1 MLAHLHSKLREKCR
15 KTLKKQF
22 FFFGLL
28 YHNSHCQQIIT
39 ELKII
44 QAPSRHS
51 SEENGG
57 LDLVES
63 TVQLMSLRQNHGQNF
78 AISQIPCKC
87 FILSQIHHPR
97 PLTPPTEHVAKTSP
111 RSNHLPKYV
120 CPSSQSL
127 GPYLFTNLMYVYV
140 IYL

>member
-1 MLAHLHSKLREKCR
+1 MLAHLHSKLREKGR
-15 KTLKKQF
+15 KTLKKVF
-22 FFFGLL
+22 FFFCLL
-28 YHNSHCQQIIT
+28 YHISHCQQIIT

-51 SEENGG
+51 SEEDGG

-63 TVQLMSLRQNHGQNF
+63 TVQLMSLRPNHGQKF

-97 PLTPPTEHVAKTSP
+97 PLTPPTEHLAETSP

-120 CPSSQSL
+120 CPHPSPSDPICL
-127 GPYLFTNLMYVYV
+127 L
-140 IYL
+140 I